1 MYELGIE
8 TEEVYRYLGYKGNT
22 PEETTLQAIDEVT
35 AILKGTN
42 GYKMEYKI
50 FDITKTDD
58 GYLLEGTTLTLTG
71 RNISQMLAQSS
82 RCILMAVTL
91 GQEVE
96 NISRMMQVKDLSK
109 GVILDACAS
118 SMVEDLCNQLEANIK
133 IDIDKEGKFL
143 TDRFSPGYGDLPITI
158 QPTICN
164 VLNTSKTM
172 GLNVTSS
179 GIMIPRK
186 SITAIIGIADTPQAM
201 RIKGCAYCSLIKE
214 CEYRKLGR
222 TCTSS

>member
-1 MYELGIE
+1 MFELCIN
-8 TEEVYRYLGYKGNT
+8 TDDVYRYLGYKGNV
-22 PEETTLQAIDEVT
+22 PEDTTLQAIDEVM
-35 AILKGTN
+35 ALLTN
-42 GYKMEYKI
+42 TKSFKSEYKI

-58 GYLLEGTTLTLTG
+58 GYLLDGTTLTLTG
-71 RNISQMLAQSS
+71 KNISQMLSQSS

-96 NISRMMQVKDLSK
+96 NISRMVQVKDLSK

-118 SMVEDLCNQLEANIK
+118 SMVEELCNQLEANLK
-133 IDIDKEGKFL
+133 VDFDQQNKFF
-143 TDRFSPGYGDLPITI
+143 TDRFSPGYGDLPISL
-158 QPTICN
+158 QPTICK

-186 SITAIIGIADTPQAM
+186 SITAIIGIADTPQEM
-201 RIKGCAYCSLIKE
+201 RIKGCAYCSLIRE
-214 CEYRKLGR
+214 CEYRKLGK
-222 TCTSS
+222 TCSG

>member
-1 MYELGIE
+1 MFTLGIE
-8 TEEVYRYLGYKGNT
+8 TDEVYRYLGYKGNI
-22 PEETTLQAIDEVT
+22 PEDITLQAIEEVT
-35 AILKGTN
+35 NLLKATN
-42 GYKMEYKI
+42 GYKTEYKI

-58 GYLLEGTTLTLTG
+58 GYLLEGTTLVLTG
-71 RNISQMLAQSS
+71 RNISQMLAQSEK
-82 RCILMAVTL
+82 CILMAVTL

-118 SMVEDLCNQLEANIK
+118 SMVEDLCNQLEAQLK
-133 IDIDKEGKFL
+133 VEFDKEGKFF
-143 TDRFSPGYGDLPITI
+143 TDRFSPGYGDLPINI
-158 QPTICN
+158 QPTICK

-214 CEYRKLGR
+214 CEYRKQGK
-222 TCTSS
+222 TCTG

>member
-1 MYELGIE
+1 MYKLDIE

-22 PEETTLQAIDEVT
+22 PEDTTLKVIDEVT
-35 AILKGTN
+35 AILREKSTP
-42 GYKMEYKI
+42 KVEYKI

-58 GYLLEGTTLTLTG
+58 GYLLDGTTLTLVG
-71 RNISQMLAQSS
+71 KNISQMLSES
-82 RCILMAVTL
+82 KRCILMAVTL

-96 NISRMMQVKDLSK
+96 NISRLMQVKDLSK
-109 GVILDACAS
+109 CVIFDACAS
-118 SMVEDLCNQLEANIK
+118 SMVEDLCNQLEATIK
-133 IDIDKEGKFL
+133 IDIDKEGKFF

-158 QPTICN
+158 QSTICN
-164 VLNTSKTM
+164 ILNTSKTM

-201 RIKGCAYCSLIKE
+201 RIKGCAYCSLVRE

-222 TCTSS
+222 TCTE

>member
-1 MYELGIE
+1 MYKLDIE
-8 TEEVYRYLGYKGNT
+8 EEEVYRYLGYKGNT
-22 PEETTLQAIDEVT
+22 PEETTLNDIEEVK
-35 AILKGTN
+35 AILQNTKS
-42 GYKMEYKI
+42 YKMEYKI
-50 FDITKTDD
+50 FDITQTET
-58 GYLLEGTTLTLTG
+58 GVQLEGTALVLTG
-71 RNISQMLAQSS
+71 NNITKMLSES
-82 RCILMAVTL
+82 KRCILMAVTL

-96 NISRMMQVKDLSK
+96 NISRTMQIKDLSK

-118 SMVEDLCNQLEANIK
+118 SMVEDLCNQLEAHIK
-133 IDIDKEGKFL
+133 VDIDKEGKYL

-158 QPTICN
+158 QPMICT
-164 VLNTSKTM
+164 VLNTGKTM

-222 TCTSS
+222 TCTS

>member
-1 MYELGIE
+1 MYKLGIE

-22 PEETTLQAIDEVT
+22 PEETTLNAIDEVT
-35 AILKGTN
+35 AILQSTN
-42 GYKMEYKI
+42 GYRMEHKI
-50 FDITKTDD
+50 FDITATPE
-58 GYLLEGTTLTLTG
+58 GVLLEGTTLVLTG
-71 RNISQMLAQSS
+71 KNITQMLAQSKK
-82 RCILMAVTL
+82 CILMAVTL

-96 NISRMMQVKDLSK
+96 NISRMMQVKDLTK

-118 SMVEDLCNQLEANIK
+118 SMVEDLCNQFEAHIK
-133 IDIDKEGKFL
+133 VDIDKDGLHL

-158 QPTICN
+158 QQTICN
-164 VLNTSKTM
+164 VLSTSKTM

-186 SITAIIGIADTPQAM
+186 SITAIIGIAETPQEM
-201 RIKGCAYCSLIKE
+201 RIKGCAYCSLVRE

-222 TCTSS
+222 TCNS

>member
-1 MYELGIE
+1 MYKLDID

-35 AILKGTN
+35 EILRSSK

-50 FDITKTDD
+50 FDITQTVE
-58 GYLLEGTTLTLTG
+58 GVLLEGTTLILTG
-71 RNISQMLAQSS
+71 KNITKMLSES
-82 RCILMAVTL
+82 KRCILMAVTL
-91 GQEVE
+91 GQEAE
-96 NISRMMQVKDLSK
+96 NISRLMQVKDLSK

-133 IDIDKEGKFL
+133 IDIDKEGLFL

-158 QPTICN
+158 QPTICK
-164 VLNTSKTM
+164 VLNTAKTM

-186 SITAIIGIADTPQAM
+186 SITAIIGIADKPQAM
-201 RIKGCAYCSLIKE
+201 RIKGCAYCSLVKE
-214 CEYRKLGR
+214 CEYRKMGK
-222 TCTSS
+222 TCSG